1 VLVLGPRVPGIEQS
15 LKIALILQPG
25 RLSFPVVKSINLADT
40 PRGGALTHGTL
51 NPKPEMLS
59 FLFYIMLA
67 QRERE
72 REGEREQTKRD
83 GALDVVEWGGG
94 QQGSLLGR
102 RREVLITVM

>member
-1 VLVLGPRVPGIEQS
+1 
-15 LKIALILQPG
+15 
-25 RLSFPVVKSINLADT
+25 
-40 PRGGALTHGTL
+40 
-51 NPKPEMLS
+51 MLS